1 MDGWLEGTLHR
12 HRPVCLAFGQP
23 WVVWLSPNV
32 RIANALPVWPLSI
45 FKVEI
50 TELDV
55 HSNNVAR
62 EVLHIVDDI
71 PHLFLDEVKVLSL
84 AVYYTI
90 M

>member
-1 MDGWLEGTLHR
+1 MS
-12 HRPVCLAFGQP
+12 LAFGQP
-23 WVVWLSPNV
+23 WMVWLSPNV
-32 RIANALPVWPLSI
+32 HIANALPVRPSSI
-45 FKVEI
+45 FRVEM

-90 M
+90 TW